1 MKSIAENFANSGKN
15 KKVYYFVMINN
26 KLKKFYAG
34 MRENEF
40 YKIVETKKQ
49 KANHMQK
56 GDENAKSKLDLFF
69 RC

>member
-1 MKSIAENFANSGKN
+1 
-15 KKVYYFVMINN
+15 MINN